1 MASTITEI
9 TPLIDITF
17 PVPGQD
23 NDTQGFRNNFANIK
37 NGLERAAEEI
47 SLLDIEQ
54 IGILNQLNNFTNP
67 TTFNGTLVTAADI
80 ISETIVNS
88 GNITVTGTG
97 RFIGNGSQ
105 LSDLNV
111 SNVRQIGTLTN
122 LVITENLTVGT
133 INGFTATSIISIAP
147 TSSVGIVGHKKGMIY
162 ATGTVVYICYND
174 YISTTTNIWARIP
187 SLTAAW

>member
-67 TTFNGTLVTAADI
+67 TTFRGIEVTATVI
-80 ISETIVNS
+80 NSVTINNS
-88 GNITVTGTG
+88 GDITVSGTG
-97 RFIGNGSQ
+97 RFVGDGSL
-105 LSDLNV
+105 LSNLNV
-111 SNVRQIGTLTN
+111 ANVSQVSNLTN
-122 LVITENLTVGT
+122 LTTQNLTVGLV
-133 INGFTATSIISIAP
+133 NGFTATVYIPNAP
-147 TSSVGIVGHKKGMIY
+147 TASTGTVGHKQGMIH
-162 ATGTVVYICYND
+162 ANSTTVFICYRD
-174 YISTTTNIWARIP
+174 YTSTTTNIWARITG
-187 SLTAAW
+187 LTGAW

>member
-9 TPLIDITF
+9 TSLIDTTF

-23 NDTQGFRNNFANIK
+23 NDTQGFRDNFRYIQE
-37 NGLERAAEEI
+37 GLEYAAEEI

-67 TTFNGTLVTAADI
+67 TTFRGTLVTATVI
-80 ISETIVNS
+80 TSVTINNS
-88 GNITVTGTG
+88 GNITVTGDG

-111 SNVRQIGTLTN
+111 ANVRQIGTLTN
-122 LVITENLTVGT
+122 LIITDNLTVGT
-133 INGFTATSIISIAP
+133 VNGFTATVYVSTPPA
-147 TSSVGIVGHKKGMIY
+147 SSKGTTGDKLGMIH
-162 ATGTVVYICYND
+162 ATSAYVYVCYSD
-174 YISTTTNIWARIP
+174 YVNTTTNIWARVA
-187 SLTAAW
+187 TTGATW

>member
-9 TPLIDITF
+9 TSLIDTTF

-23 NDTQGFRNNFANIK
+23 NDTQGFRDNFANIR
-37 NGLERAAEEI
+37 NGLEYAAEEI

-67 TTFNGTLVTAADI
+67 TTFRGSIVTATDI

-97 RFIGNGSQ
+97 KFVGDGSR
-105 LSDLNV
+105 LSNLSV
-111 SNVRQIGTLTN
+111 ENVRQIGTLTN
-122 LVITENLTVGT
+122 LQVTGNISVGT

-147 TSSVGIVGHKKGMIY
+147 TS
-162 ATGTVVYICYND
+162 
-174 YISTTTNIWARIP
+174 
-187 SLTAAW
+187 